1 MIAVN
6 QDPLG
11 VHAAAIWEKEGRV
24 IYVKHLE
31 DGAMAVGLFNKT
43 LEPAKIGF
51 TLKQLGIRGTQ
62 VVRDL
67 WRQKDLDRQGF
78 RVKSAPGGVLVRSR
92 NPTQETT

>member
-1 MIAVN
+1 MI
-6 QDPLG
+6 
-11 VHAAAIWEKEGRV
+11 AAIWEKEGRV

-67 WRQKDLDRQGF
+67 WRQKDLTTTDKGF
-78 RVKSAPGGVLVRSR
+78 ETQVPPHGGVLVKIAPG
-92 NPTQETT
+92 NPTRNDLKK

>member
-1 MIAVN
+1 MHAV
-6 QDPLG
+6 
-11 VHAAAIWEKEGRV
+11 AIWEKEGRV

-31 DGAMAVGLFNKT
+31 DGAMAVGLFNKN

-67 WRQKDLDRQGF
+67 WRQKDLTTTDKGF
-78 RVKSAPGGVLVRSR
+78 ETQVPPHGVVLVKIAPG
-92 NPTQETT
+92 NPTRNDLKK